1 MCGSR
6 GSAPL
11 YGSHNFMFECF
22 ASIGFGMGIF
32 ELRFGPLAWP
42 GLAGR
47 LSDSIEWVSIVF
59 AAISLRQICIT
70 IADCN
75 LSPNKLAAAPA
86 PASVWTQFRL
96 GCGPSGQLQLLGGNK
111 TFTTEL
117 AQSESSSSSLSAR
130 PLKIQLRLL
139 PSSVRL

>member
-1 MCGSR
+1 
-6 GSAPL
+6 
-11 YGSHNFMFECF
+11 
-22 ASIGFGMGIF
+22 MGIF

-42 GLAGR
+42 GLANR

-86 PASVWTQFRL
+86 PASVWTPISTRM
-96 GCGPSGQLQLLGGNK
+96 
-111 TFTTEL
+111 
-117 AQSESSSSSLSAR
+117 R
-130 PLKIQLRLL
+130 PKWPAAVAGRQ
-139 PSSVRL
+139 

>member
-1 MCGSR
+1 MFRLDRIRNGDFR
-6 GSAPL
+6 IAIWSA
-11 YGSHNFMFECF
+11 G
-22 ASIGFGMGIF
+22 
-32 ELRFGPLAWP
+32 LA

-86 PASVWTQFRL
+86 PASVWTPISTRM
-96 GCGPSGQLQLLGGNK
+96 
-111 TFTTEL
+111 
-117 AQSESSSSSLSAR
+117 R
-130 PLKIQLRLL
+130 PKWPAAVAGRQ
-139 PSSVRL
+139 